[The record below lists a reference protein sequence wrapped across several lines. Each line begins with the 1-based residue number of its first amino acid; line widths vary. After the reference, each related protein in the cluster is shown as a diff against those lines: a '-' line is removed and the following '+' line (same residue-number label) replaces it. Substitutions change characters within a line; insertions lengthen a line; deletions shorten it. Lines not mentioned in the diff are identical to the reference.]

1 MNNNY
6 IKVKVSGKNVNNY
19 LKWLIS
25 KKINIINLKIVSHNE
40 MHIIIN
46 YRDLSELS
54 KYSKTYKITIE
65 KKYGKLKVVDAIKK
79 NSIIIST
86 ILLSIVLLYFLSN
99 IIFSVEVVYNNQDL
113 SNMLIKELAKYNIKK
128 YSFKKDYKYLEEVK
142 KKILSDKKD
151 ELEWIEIE
159 ESGTKYLIK
168 VVERKKEDNK
178 EEYTYQS
185 IVAAKDGI
193 LKSIKA
199 YSGEKNKAI
208 NEYIKKDETII
219 SGVLSKPDGTNLYVK
234 AKGTILAEVWYKVS
248 VEYPMYYQEESVTG
262 RSKTILSLNFINK
275 RWSLFNYSKYKQF
288 KMSPTIII
296 ENKYLPITI
305 AKEKL
310 YEVNI
315 KEDIYTEEDA
325 TIKAIEI
332 SKQKLLENNSKIS
345 EITETIV
352 LNKENLGSK
361 IKLNLFISVLE
372 DITKIIE
379 ITEEIPQTNK

>member
-54 KYSKTYKITIE
+54 KYSKIYKITIE

-142 KKILSDKKD
+142 QKILSDKKN

-168 VVERKKEDNK
+168 VVERKKEDKK

-185 IVAAKDGI
+185 IIAAKDGI

-199 YSGEKNKAI
+199 YSGEKVKGI

-219 SGVLSKPDGTNLYVK
+219 SGVLTKPDGTNLYVK

-288 KMSPTIII
+288 KTSPTIII
-296 ENKYLPITI
+296 ENKYLPIAI
-305 AKEKL
+305 VKEKL

-315 KEDIYTEEDA
+315 KEDIYTEEEA

-332 SKQKLLENNSKIS
+332 SKQKLLGNNSKIS

-379 ITEEIPQTNK
+379 ITEEIPQTNE